1 MQTLY
6 FYLPV
11 GFNVLVLDYQ
21 ERVYLIL
28 ILEWQIQVY
37 SYFRTVC
44 VIDQSIIAHSGHKR
58 NTVPL
63 AKNSIANKISG
74 LVAHSVE
81 VISLTA
87 HVRLIVPDSVHNL
100 RLQPQKK
107 FQPRGNRLLQAHAVL
122 AG

>member
-1 MQTLY
+1 ML
-6 FYLPV
+6 FSLLSI
-11 GFNVLVLDYQ
+11 GFDVFVLDYQ

-37 SYFRTVC
+37 SYFGTVC
-44 VIDQSIIAHSGHKR
+44 VIDQSIVAHSSYKR
-58 NTVPL
+58 NPVPP

-87 HVRLIVPDSVHNL
+87 HVRSIAPG
-100 RLQPQKK
+100 KK
-107 FQPRGNRLLQAHAVL
+107 HS
-122 AG
+122 